1 MVGQDELDARAVN
14 VRNRD
19 DVGSKSRDAVT
30 TPLDEIADKLAALKK
45 SKSLH
50 NKLI

>member
-1 MVGQDELDARAVN
+1 VN

-30 TPLDEIADKLAALKK
+30 TPLDVIAEKLLALKTK
-45 SKSLH
+45 KRLH
-50 NKLI
+50 NKLV